1 MSARERE
8 GEKERKGAGGREREV
23 DRQGGR
29 EGERERARVLGACA
43 RDTSTCADLGYLQ
56 LEFLKIT
63 LRGGADGCRS
73 VHS

>member
-8 GEKERKGAGGREREV
+8 GEKKRKGAGGREREIG
-23 DRQGGR
+23 RERGR
-29 EGERERARVLGACA
+29 EGGRKRARPVLGACG
-43 RDTSTCADLGYLQ
+43 TDLGYLQ